1 MYEEQIQ
8 TITAQVAEALAEQSL
23 PFAPDYQ
30 AALELLRAPG
40 WAEELAQLLPIRQRL
55 ECGEVLELCSPIL
68 PKLSPA
74 PEDGWLSFCYR
85 YIRSIL
91 YPEGGFAPDG
101 EEYAD
106 GARFYLT
113 VLQVLLDQERK
124 DLPFDP
130 LADFRFLTP
139 EEYSACDCARE
150 YERFL
155 TCFRREYIYEL
166 MRLGQEVTPFRTL
179 GHIAGVHYIAMTA
192 ALGLRKAGVEVD
204 LALISGAAAAHDI
217 GKFGCRPGERVPY
230 LHYYYTD
237 QWLLER
243 GMERI
248 SHIAANH
255 STWDLEL
262 ESLSVESLCLIYAD
276 FRSKQDR
283 DADGNETTV
292 LYPLDQSFQVIL
304 SKLDNVDSI
313 KRRRYEF
320 VYGKLHDFEDYMRS
334 LGVDVDLSGHPA
346 PPAPDKDPAL
356 MGPDETVE
364 GLTLLSVG
372 HSIRLMHMLSNER
385 KFGNIIEAARSTKDW
400 KQLRAYLNVFQE
412 YFTYLSVRQKTQ
424 ALSFLYEL
432 LVHREGDIRR
442 QAAALIGQ
450 IIARFHLVY
459 RKELPA
465 DVPSDPAAEVP
476 FTLWEQY
483 LDRIIYPDHKTTQ
496 QQRSH
501 ISYTLKLVV
510 ASVLTHARSADIPRF
525 MGALLHYFRD
535 PEERDP
541 DTAFTLLDAVR
552 YLPPKYYGNEE
563 REQLIEFAGYWL
575 QSGELRLETAA
586 LLFLRAAERPLSQD
600 HPHLRRIA
608 ELARSVPSTSLPI
621 TFLQYRILARAG
633 EDVSKHRRILYDQD
647 VTSDVFLDNLKTAT
661 PWMVKSVGVE
671 LLRDQVEHGLVEHI
685 LHICTHFSNL
695 IKVSERVVVRHDAGG
710 ALVRILPLLRRDQR
724 NEVVVELGKG
734 LEMGQYSISKYIP
747 QYLGQAA
754 LYLYPSELD
763 EQVLWLKNLLGSP
776 NDSAVSG
783 ALNTIGVLLQH
794 YPAYRERFSQSS
806 AAFEN
811 RRQELLGLLL
821 QGLAHYRPAVRQ
833 EALLVIGK
841 LLYESP
847 VLPMEEKAR
856 LFTLS
861 YRKLLFLIHEAP
873 VQDDGLTFFYR
884 AAALAHINRFIA
896 LWRMDHGP
904 FSFTCPRR
912 VAFFP
917 GTFDPFTLSH
927 KGIVHAIRDL
937 GFEVYLAVDEFSWS
951 KKAQPHLVR
960 RQIVSLSVA
969 GDFHVHLFPDDI
981 PVNIANPADL
991 KRLRELFPR
1000 QEVYLVV
1007 GSDVVAHASS
1017 YQADPRPWSIHSM
1030 DHIIFRRAGEP
1041 PLPPKEELGI
1051 TGRVIQLQLP
1061 PHLEDISST
1070 RIREN
1075 VDLNRDISNLI
1086 DPVIQ
1091 DFIYQNGL
1099 YLRDGQ
1105 TKPLLDAGTLNFQWV
1120 DEPEEQLVD
1129 ELTAG
1134 QADREIIRMGILQG
1148 HDRVLLLRNREGGE
1162 LLGYVSYRYLSATQ
1176 LFSALR
1182 DTGLAD
1188 RIRLRSAGSTLLITA
1203 VAADSSDPL
1212 RDCLHLLMTEVLARA
1227 LSDDCIYGL
1236 YRPYGAPPEPEL
1248 EELLLR
1254 QGFLCREG
1262 DPSLWE
1268 VDMSAP
1274 TVLIQNLETAIQ
1286 EPLCHNPRVL
1296 AAIQR
1301 GHLRLQTALTKLYP
1315 RFLVLTL
1322 SAGMIHQRL
1331 LEMITAYNEVP
1342 SVPTEPRKLGR
1353 NMCVPYGKML
1363 RGKIVPNTVTKTIHT
1378 DRVYTPDLTQSS
1390 MEPFPHYPPIQSQ
1403 IRTIKSFDRP
1413 VILVDDLMHP
1423 GFRIQALDP
1432 ILRQEGVDIRIVLV
1446 GLLSGHGRDLMD
1458 AQGRPVDSAYYLPRL
1473 REWFVES
1480 TLYPLIGGNTIQ
1492 RTTPPVPGL
1501 LPGINHILPYAS
1513 PSFRGECSEESVFQ
1527 LSRVCLESARDVISV
1542 LEQEY
1547 RALYGRNLTLSRL
1560 PEAIILPL
1568 CPDKGT
1574 CLNYDPTLAASVYLE
1589 NDLEQLMRTH
1599 S

>member
-1480 TLYPLIGGNTIQ
+1480 TLYPFIGGNTIQ